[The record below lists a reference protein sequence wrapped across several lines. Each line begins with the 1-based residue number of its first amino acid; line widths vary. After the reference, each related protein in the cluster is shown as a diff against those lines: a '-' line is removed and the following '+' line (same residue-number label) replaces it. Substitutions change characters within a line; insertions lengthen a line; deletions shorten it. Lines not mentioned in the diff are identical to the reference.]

1 MTIKMN
7 LAFVCAISAL
17 AVVGCNKSE
26 ASPAAPPSASA
37 ATAPAAP
44 AESAQP
50 AAAPQP
56 AKAKINGKSLNEA
69 SMSDIG
75 DALEKEGYKYKSG
88 GGMAMGANETVT
100 VRGTK
105 GKDEVKV
112 SLIRPTGKA
121 DEGSMKMS
129 SAADQE
135 KSFAKKG
142 ATYLENDANVLVAV
156 VIEGKPEEAKK
167 LLDAIIEK

>member
-1 MTIKMN
+1 MN
-7 LAFVCAISAL
+7 LAILCAVSAL
-17 AVVGCNKSE
+17 AIAGCNRSE
-26 ASPAAPPSASA
+26 ASPAPTTSASA
-37 ATAPAAP
+37 AASPEAPPAA
-44 AESAQP
+44 SA
-50 AAAPQP
+50 ASAAPVS

-75 DALEKEGYKYKSG
+75 DALAKEGYKYKSG

-135 KSFAKKG
+135 KGFAAKG
-142 ATYLENDANVLVAV
+142 ATYLEKDANVLVAV
-156 VIEGKPEEAKK
+156 VIEGKPEDAKK
-167 LLDAIIEK
+167 VLDAIIEK